1 MMRRLFL
8 VLLLTGLPLTPAQA
22 LTADDIIAEARAD
35 CASFDKGEMVV
46 MEGAVQEVELTA
58 TAPAE
63 VLVDWS
69 KFNCSTA
76 ASLWGGTGG
85 QTMSLLSEGL
95 RQDWL
100 VLGWQVAQFGQPVLL
115 LQLHGTEC
123 GGTGSQPCV
132 EALVWGGESFLS
144 VRAAGGD
151 EDAAAEAGEGGQ

>member
-1 MMRRLFL
+1 MRRRLFL
-8 VLLLTGLPLTPAQA
+8 PLLMAGLPLAPAQA
-22 LTADDIIAEARAD
+22 LTVDDILAEARAD
-35 CASFDKGEMVV
+35 CAGFEKGEMVV
-46 MEGAVQEVELTA
+46 MEGAVQELELTGA
-58 TAPAE
+58 APPE

-85 QTMSLLSEGL
+85 QTMSLLTGDGL

-100 VLGWQVAQFGQPVLL
+100 VLGWQVVQFGQPVLL
-115 LQLHGTEC
+115 LQLHGAEC

-144 VRAAGGD
+144 VRAPGGD
-151 EDAAAEAGEGGQ
+151 EDAAEGGQ

>member
-1 MMRRLFL
+1 MMRRFYLFL
-8 VLLLTGLPLTPAQA
+8 LLAGLPLTPAQA
-22 LTADDIIAEARAD
+22 LTVDDIIAEARAD

-46 MEGAVQEVELTA
+46 MEGAVQEVELTGA
-58 TAPAE
+58 APAE

-85 QTMSLLSEGL
+85 QTMSLLTNGL

-115 LQLHGTEC
+115 LQLHGAEC

-151 EDAAAEAGEGGQ
+151 EDAAEGGQ